1 MKEEAKKILELAAGQ
16 RYEEML
22 GLEPGASL
30 EEIHRAH
37 IRLLYKVRG
46 EDAAVEAINS
56 AKSAMMAESDLE
68 RGRRLYKLGLMAE
81 ALPYLKRAA
90 EQRGYAV
97 DFRYVGSALVEV
109 GMPEEARA
117 YFERAVRMKGDVLDE
132 ELLKACNELVA
143 KSKRRRLKS
152 RPWMRR
158 LLKADWVSTAVP
170 LAATIAAGCFFT
182 YKNAEL
188 GAFLSLILLFVIVL
202 FSIRKSR

>member
-1 MKEEAKKILELAAGQ
+1 MKEEVKKILELAAAQ
-16 RYEEML
+16 QYEEML
-22 GLEPGASL
+22 GVEADASL

-46 EDAAVEAINS
+46 EDEAVEAVNS
-56 AKSAMMAESDLE
+56 SKSAMMAESDLE
-68 RGRRLYKLGLMAE
+68 KGRRLYRIGRMAE

-90 EQRGYAV
+90 DQRGYAI

-143 KSKRRRLKS
+143 KSRRR
-152 RPWMRR
+152 PMRGR
-158 LLKADWVSTAVP
+158 AWLRRMLKADWVSTAVP
-170 LAATIAAGCFFT
+170 LAATMAAGCFFT

-188 GAFLSLILLFVIVL
+188 GAFVSLLLLLAIVL
-202 FSIRKSR
+202 FALRTK

>member
-1 MKEEAKKILELAAGQ
+1 MKENAKKILELAAGQ

-22 GLEPGASL
+22 GLEAGASL
-30 EEIHRAH
+30 EDIHRAH

-46 EDAAVEAINS
+46 EEEAVEAVNS

-68 RGRRLYKLGLMAE
+68 RGRRLYRLGRMAE
-81 ALPYLKRAA
+81 ALPYLKRAS

-143 KSKRRRLKS
+143 KSRRRPLRT

-182 YKNAEL
+182 YQNAEL

-202 FSIRKSR
+202 FALRTK